1 MSSKRLYI
9 VIIVMLVLLNIF
21 SVFINNSQS
30 NDVSKGGP
38 RNIIIERLSLDG
50 KQIENYDVLISD
62 HRQSL
67 KSLRKEIY
75 KLRQSYF
82 LNSDSTLLV
91 PLTNSYI
98 ELETINKEHIDDLI
112 EICTDSQRMEF
123 KAFIKEQNLFSPNMN
138 KKQ

>member
-21 SVFINNSQS
+21 SFFINYSKS

-62 HRQSL
+62 HRKSL

-82 LNSDSTLLV
+82 LNSDSMLLA

-98 ELETINKEHIDDLI
+98 ELEKINKEHIDDLI

-123 KAFIKEQNLFSPNMN
+123 KDFIKEQNLFSPNMN

>member
-1 MSSKRLYI
+1 MSNKRLYI

-21 SVFINNSQS
+21 SFFINYSKS

-62 HRQSL
+62 HRKSL

>member
-1 MSSKRLYI
+1 MSTKRLYI

-21 SVFINNSQS
+21 SFFINYSKS

-62 HRQSL
+62 HRKSL

-82 LNSDSTLLV
+82 LNSDSMLLA

-98 ELETINKEHIDDLI
+98 ELEKINKEHIDDLI

>member
-21 SVFINNSQS
+21 SFFIKYSES

-62 HRQSL
+62 HRKSL

-82 LNSDSTLLV
+82 LNSDSMLLV

-98 ELETINKEHIDDLI
+98 ELEKINKEHIDDLI

-123 KAFIKEQNLFSPNMN
+123 KDFIKEQNLFSPNMN
-138 KKQ
+138 IKQ

>member
-9 VIIVMLVLLNIF
+9 VIIFMLLFLNIF
-21 SVFINNSQS
+21 SFFINYSKS

-38 RNIIIERLSLDG
+38 RDIIIERLSLDG

-62 HRQSL
+62 HRKSL

-82 LNSDSTLLV
+82 LNSDSMLLV

-98 ELETINKEHIDDLI
+98 ELEKINKEHIDDLI

-123 KAFIKEQNLFSPNMN
+123 KDFIKEQNLFSPNMN

>member
-1 MSSKRLYI
+1 MDWESFIPMGMGSLQPNRF
-9 VIIVMLVLLNIF
+9 LLNW
-21 SVFINNSQS
+21 
-30 NDVSKGGP
+30 
-38 RNIIIERLSLDG
+38 
-50 KQIENYDVLISD
+50 
-62 HRQSL
+62 H

-82 LNSDSTLLV
+82 LNSDSMLLV

-98 ELETINKEHIDDLI
+98 ELEKINKEHIDDLI

-123 KAFIKEQNLFSPNMN
+123 KDFIKEQNLFSPNMN

>member
-21 SVFINNSQS
+21 FFFINYSEC

-62 HRQSL
+62 HRKSL

-82 LNSDSTLLV
+82 LNSDSMLLV

-98 ELETINKEHIDDLI
+98 ELEKINKEHIDDLI

-123 KAFIKEQNLFSPNMN
+123 KDFIKEQNLFSPNMN

>member
-123 KAFIKEQNLFSPNMN
+123 KNFIKEQNLFSPNMN

>member
-21 SVFINNSQS
+21 SFFIKYSES

-50 KQIENYDVLISD
+50 KQIENYDILISD
-62 HRQSL
+62 HRKSL

-82 LNSDSTLLV
+82 LNSDSMLLV
-91 PLTNSYI
+91 PLINSYI
-98 ELETINKEHIDDLI
+98 ELEKINKEHIDDLI

-123 KAFIKEQNLFSPNMN
+123 KDFIKEQNLFSPNMN
-138 KKQ
+138 IKQ

>member
-21 SVFINNSQS
+21 SFFINYSKS

-62 HRQSL
+62 HRKSL

-82 LNSDSTLLV
+82 LNSDSMLLV

-98 ELETINKEHIDDLI
+98 ELEKINKEHIDDLI

-123 KAFIKEQNLFSPNMN
+123 KDFIKEQNLFSPNMN

>member
-1 MSSKRLYI
+1 MSNKKLYI

-21 SVFINNSQS
+21 SFFINYSKS

-38 RNIIIERLSLDG
+38 RDIIIERLSLDG

-62 HRQSL
+62 HRKSL

-123 KAFIKEQNLFSPNMN
+123 KAFIKEQNLFTPNMN

>member
-9 VIIVMLVLLNIF
+9 VIIVMLVLLNILSF
-21 SVFINNSQS
+21 FINNSES

-38 RNIIIERLSLDG
+38 RDIIIERLSLDG

-123 KAFIKEQNLFSPNMN
+123 KNFIKEQNLFSPNMN

>member
-1 MSSKRLYI
+1 MSTKRLYI

-21 SVFINNSQS
+21 SFFINYSKS

-62 HRQSL
+62 HRKSL

-82 LNSDSTLLV
+82 LNSDSMLLV

-98 ELETINKEHIDDLI
+98 ELEKINKEHIDDLI

-123 KAFIKEQNLFSPNMN
+123 KDFIKEQNLFSPNMN

>member
-1 MSSKRLYI
+1 MSTKRLYI

-21 SVFINNSQS
+21 SFFINYSKS

-62 HRQSL
+62 HRKSL

-82 LNSDSTLLV
+82 LNSDSMLLA

-98 ELETINKEHIDDLI
+98 ELEKINKEHIDDLI

-123 KAFIKEQNLFSPNMN
+123 KDFIKEQNLFSPNMN

>member
-1 MSSKRLYI
+1 M
-9 VIIVMLVLLNIF
+9 
-21 SVFINNSQS
+21 
-30 NDVSKGGP
+30 
-38 RNIIIERLSLDG
+38 SLDG

-62 HRQSL
+62 HRKSL

-82 LNSDSTLLV
+82 LNSDTTLLV

-123 KAFIKEQNLFSPNMN
+123 KSFIKEQNLFSPNMN

>member
-21 SVFINNSQS
+21 SFFINYSES
-30 NDVSKGGP
+30 NDVSKDGP

-62 HRQSL
+62 HRKSL

-82 LNSDSTLLV
+82 LNSDSMLLV

-98 ELETINKEHIDDLI
+98 ELEKINKEHIDDLI
-112 EICTDSQRMEF
+112 EICTDSQTMEF
-123 KAFIKEQNLFSPNMN
+123 KDFIKEQNLFSPNMN

>member
-9 VIIVMLVLLNIF
+9 VIIFMLLFLNIF
-21 SVFINNSQS
+21 SFFINYSKS

-62 HRQSL
+62 HRKSL

-82 LNSDSTLLV
+82 LNSDSMLLV

-98 ELETINKEHIDDLI
+98 ELEKINKEHIDDLI

-123 KAFIKEQNLFSPNMN
+123 KDFIKEQNLFSPNMN

>member
-1 MSSKRLYI
+1 MSTKRLYI

-21 SVFINNSQS
+21 SFFINYSKS

-62 HRQSL
+62 HRKSL

-82 LNSDSTLLV
+82 LNSDSMLLV

-123 KAFIKEQNLFSPNMN
+123 KDFIKEQNLFSPNMN

>member
-21 SVFINNSQS
+21 SFFIKYSES

-38 RNIIIERLSLDG
+38 RDIIIERLSLDG

-62 HRQSL
+62 HRKSL

-82 LNSDSTLLV
+82 LNSDSMLLV

-98 ELETINKEHIDDLI
+98 ELEKINKEHIDDLI

-123 KAFIKEQNLFSPNMN
+123 KDFIKEQNLFSPNMN
-138 KKQ
+138 IKQ

>member
-1 MSSKRLYI
+1 MSNKKLYI

-21 SVFINNSQS
+21 SFFINYSKS

-62 HRQSL
+62 HRKSL

-82 LNSDSTLLV
+82 LNSDSMLLA

-98 ELETINKEHIDDLI
+98 ELEKINKEHIDDLI

-123 KAFIKEQNLFSPNMN
+123 KDFIKEQNLFSPNMN

>member
-1 MSSKRLYI
+1 MSNKRLYI

-21 SVFINNSQS
+21 SFFINYSKS
-30 NDVSKGGP
+30 NDISKGGP
-38 RNIIIERLSLDG
+38 RDIIIERLSLDG
-50 KQIENYDVLISD
+50 KQIENYDVLISE
-62 HRQSL
+62 HRKSL

>member
-1 MSSKRLYI
+1 MSSKRIYI

-21 SVFINNSQS
+21 SFFINYSKS

-62 HRQSL
+62 HRKSL

-82 LNSDSTLLV
+82 LNSDSMLLV

-98 ELETINKEHIDDLI
+98 ELEKINKEHIDDLI

-123 KAFIKEQNLFSPNMN
+123 KDFIKEQNLFSPNMN

>member
-1 MSSKRLYI
+1 MSTKRLYI

-21 SVFINNSQS
+21 SFFINYSKS

-62 HRQSL
+62 HRKSL

-82 LNSDSTLLV
+82 LNSDSMLLV

-98 ELETINKEHIDDLI
+98 ELEKINKEHIDDLI
-112 EICTDSQRMEF
+112 EICTYSQRMEF
-123 KAFIKEQNLFSPNMN
+123 KDFIKEQNLFSPNMN

>member
-1 MSSKRLYI
+1 MSNKRLYI
-9 VIIVMLVLLNIF
+9 LIIVMLVLLNIF
-21 SVFINNSQS
+21 SFFINYSEN

-38 RNIIIERLSLDG
+38 RDLIIERLSLDG
-50 KQIENYDVLISD
+50 KQIEKYDVLISD
-62 HRQSL
+62 HRKSL

>member
-1 MSSKRLYI
+1 MSTKRLYI

-21 SVFINNSQS
+21 SFFINYSKS

-62 HRQSL
+62 HRESL

-82 LNSDSTLLV
+82 LNSDSMLLV

-98 ELETINKEHIDDLI
+98 ELEKINKEHIDDLI

-123 KAFIKEQNLFSPNMN
+123 KDFIKEQNLFSPNMN

>member
-21 SVFINNSQS
+21 SFFINYSES
-30 NDVSKGGP
+30 NDVSKDGP

-62 HRQSL
+62 HRKSL

-82 LNSDSTLLV
+82 LNSDSMLLV

-98 ELETINKEHIDDLI
+98 ELEKINKEHIDDLI
-112 EICTDSQRMEF
+112 EICTDSQTMEF
-123 KAFIKEQNLFSPNMN
+123 KDFIKEQNLFSPNMN
-138 KKQ
+138 KKK

>member
-1 MSSKRLYI
+1 MSTKRLYI

-21 SVFINNSQS
+21 SFFINYSES

-38 RNIIIERLSLDG
+38 RDIIIERLSLDG

-62 HRQSL
+62 HRKSL

-82 LNSDSTLLV
+82 LNSDSTLLA

>member
-9 VIIVMLVLLNIF
+9 VIIIMLVLLNIF
-21 SVFINNSQS
+21 SFFINYSES
-30 NDVSKGGP
+30 NNVSKGGP
-38 RNIIIERLSLDG
+38 RDIIIERLSLDV
-50 KQIENYDVLISD
+50 KQVENYDVLISD

-123 KAFIKEQNLFSPNMN
+123 KAFIKEHNLFSPNMN